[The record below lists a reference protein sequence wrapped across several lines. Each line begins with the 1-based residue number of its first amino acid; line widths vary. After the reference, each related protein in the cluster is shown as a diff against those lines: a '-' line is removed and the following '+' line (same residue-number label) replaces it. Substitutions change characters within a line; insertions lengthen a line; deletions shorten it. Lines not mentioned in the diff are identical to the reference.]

1 MNKHSQLILN
11 ALRIYAHHGVLP
23 QERAVG
29 AYFVLNLRLDVDFAA
44 AMATDALAD
53 TVSYADVFQV
63 VRAQMAIPSQLLE
76 HVAGRIAHAL
86 LAAFP
91 TVTGVHLELLKE
103 NPPMGAECGGAG
115 VALSMERA

>member
-86 LAAFP
+86 LDAFP